1 MDGCTLATGDE
12 FPEDRKRKTEKDTC
26 ACPPCLG
33 GEVNLAALLSAFN
46 KWAVGADF

>member
-1 MDGCTLATGDE
+1 MYSGHRGQG
-12 FPEDRKRKTEKDTC
+12 PGGQKEKDTC

-33 GEVNLAALLSAFN
+33 GEVNLAALLSAVN